1 MDAGKEKKR
10 DCIISDS
17 DDSSCI
23 DIECDLCGTLF
34 ESVKSYEQ
42 HLKSKKHN
50 KMLNKNKLK
59 KELKKPDELVDEA
72 NNKDDDDQ
80 DSEIHCSVC
89 GKAFNDLSQ
98 YKSHLK
104 GGVHS
109 KNLKK
114 QKLKEKL
121 KDMDGIIDGNVENEG
136 DDDGV
141 LEKPYAYCAACQ
153 KHFSGPESYQ
163 RHLKGTTHEKK
174 LKHQAILEKFKKDN
188 PDDAKLV
195 DDEDDGYLK
204 CDVCSKF
211 FSGHVPYSIHVESAV
226 HKKEVKRRK
235 VAEDLKDFYIRDAEN
250 AKFVCK
256 ECKRPFSDIL
266 ALKIHLEVNDHE
278 KQKSKREIMNLLSSH
293 SEIVPV
299 KCLENSVS
307 DDEGEID
314 GDAKQDY
321 DFLVCNICRLS
332 FSGPASARDHVKSKK
347 HLRMKKEKE
356 DMKALKNKLKIMR
369 PNYENENTSRD
380 KHSDDTA
387 MISNSKA
394 DTADDALDTSKQDGF
409 EFI

>member
-1 MDAGKEKKR
+1 MNAGKEKER

-23 DIECDLCGTLF
+23 DIECDLCGMLF

-59 KELKKPDELVDEA
+59 KELKKSDGLVKEDK
-72 NNKDDDDQ
+72 NKEDDDH

-89 GKAFNDLSQ
+89 GKAFTEVSQ

-114 QKLKEKL
+114 QNLKEKL
-121 KDMDGIIDGNVENEG
+121 KDMEGVIDGNDENEG

-141 LEKPYAYCAACQ
+141 LEKPYAHCAVCQ
-153 KHFSGPESYQ
+153 KYFSGPEGYQ
-163 RHLKGTTHEKK
+163 QHLESATHEKK
-174 LKHQAILEKFKKDN
+174 LKHQAILEKFKKNN
-188 PDDAKLV
+188 PDEAKLV
-195 DDEDDGYLK
+195 GDEDDGYLK
-204 CDVCSKF
+204 CDVCGKF
-211 FSGHVPYSIHVESAV
+211 FSGHVPYSRHVESAV

-235 VAEDLKDFYIRDAEN
+235 VAEDLKDFYIHDAEN
-250 AKFVCK
+250 EKFVCK
-256 ECKRPFSDIL
+256 ECKRPFTDIL
-266 ALKIHLEVNDHE
+266 ALKIHLEINDHE

-299 KCLENSVS
+299 KCSEYSVS
-307 DDEGEID
+307 DDEGEVD
-314 GDAKQDY
+314 GEAKQDY

-332 FSGPASARDHVKSKK
+332 FSGPASAQDHVRSKK
-347 HLRMKKEKE
+347 HLRVKKEKE
-356 DMKALKNKLKIMR
+356 DMKALKNKLKKMR
-369 PNYENENTSRD
+369 PNSENENAPRD
-380 KHSDDTA
+380 KHSHDTE
-387 MISNSKA
+387 MVSNSKA
-394 DTADDALDTSKQDGF
+394 DALNTSKQEGF